1 MADDD
6 NGDDV
11 KSDRETS
18 LQPDPEAVWRG
29 ILMGTDP
36 RYRRARALYKH
47 FPREPRCKMC
57 AVPFEGPFAPIMR
70 MRGRGRWSK
79 NPKYCGM
86 CFSVLSNVR
95 GGAEIPCT
103 LLFADVRGSTELAE
117 RVAPSEFSRLLNRF
131 YDTAGRILVEND
143 GIVDKFVGDE
153 VMAIFIPALVQERH
167 AARAIATASQL
178 MRGTA
183 EMGGG
188 GDEALPI
195 GIGIQTGTAFVG
207 AVGEAPHTELTALGD
222 VVNTAARLASAAAA
236 GEILVSR
243 EAADAAGIDQGLLEH
258 RSLELKGKSAPTDV
272 VVLTAAAPI

>member
-1 MADDD
+1 MTTNRDA
-6 NGDDV
+6 
-11 KSDRETS
+11 SP
-18 LQPDPEAVWRG
+18 QPEPEAVWRG

-36 RYRRARALYKH
+36 RFRKARALYKH

-57 AVPFEGPFAPIMR
+57 AVPFGGPIATIMR

-79 NPKYCGM
+79 NPKYCAM
-86 CFSVLSNVR
+86 CFSLVSHVR

-117 RVAPSEFSRLLNRF
+117 RISPREFSRLLNRF

-167 AARAIATASQL
+167 AARAISTAKEIMRAVDQL
-178 MRGTA
+178 AST
-183 EMGGG
+183 

-195 GIGIQTGTAFVG
+195 GIGIHTGNAFVG
-207 AVGEAPHTELTALGD
+207 SVGEAPHTELTALGD
-222 VVNTAARLASAAAA
+222 VVNTAARWAYRFL
-236 GEILVSR
+236 
-243 EAADAAGIDQGLLEH
+243 
-258 RSLELKGKSAPTDV
+258 PT
-272 VVLTAAAPI
+272 T

>member
-1 MADDD
+1 MM
-6 NGDDV
+6 
-11 KSDRETS
+11 T
-18 LQPDPEAVWRG
+18 PEAAPPEAEEIWRG

-36 RYRRARALYKH
+36 RFRKARALYKH

-57 AVPFEGPFAPIMR
+57 AAPFAGPIAPIMR

-86 CFSVLSNVR
+86 CFSLVSNVR

-117 RVAPSEFSRLLNRF
+117 RISSSEFSRLLNRF

-143 GIVDKFVGDE
+143 AIVDKFVGDE

-167 AARAIATASQL
+167 AARAIASAQQIL
-178 MRGTA
+178 RA
-183 EMGGG
+183 V
-188 GDEALPI
+188 DELPI
-195 GIGIQTGTAFVG
+195 GIGIQTGNAFVG
-207 AVGEAPHTELTALGD
+207 SVGEAPHSELTALGD

-243 EAADAAGIDQGLLEH
+243 EAANAAGLESGALEH

-272 VVLTAAAPI
+272 VVLNAAPQ

>member
-1 MADDD
+1 MTPEHHTAP
-6 NGDDV
+6 
-11 KSDRETS
+11 
-18 LQPDPEAVWRG
+18 QPEAEEIWRG
-29 ILMGTDP
+29 ILMGTHP
-36 RYRRARALYKH
+36 RYRSARALYKH
-47 FPREPRCKMC
+47 FPGEPRCKMC
-57 AVPFEGPFAPIMR
+57 AVPFAGPFAPIMR
-70 MRGRGRWSK
+70 LRGRGRWAK

-86 CFSVLSNVR
+86 CFSLLSNVR

-117 RVAPSEFSRLLNRF
+117 RVSSSEFSRLLNRF
-131 YDTAGRILVEND
+131 YDTAGRITVDND

-167 AARAIATASQL
+167 AARAIATAQEIMRAVEQL
-178 MRGTA
+178 GPR
-183 EMGGG
+183 

-195 GIGIQTGTAFVG
+195 GIGIQTGNAFVG
-207 AVGEAPHTELTALGD
+207 AVGVAPHTELTALGD

-243 EAADAAGIDQGLLEH
+243 EAAEAAGVELGPLEH

-272 VVLTAAAPI
+272 VVLTAAAPKPS